1 MRKEEVKE
9 AKSFFR
15 KSNRR
20 LSYYKSAMINK
31 SATPHK
37 SATVSE
43 PYRRVNEDSVRS
55 ISYYCVAYLSY
66 NKRLLKR
73 QAFEMW

>member
-20 LSYYKSAMINK
+20 LSYYKSAMIDK
-31 SATPHK
+31 SATPHKSTTINK

-55 ISYYCVAYLSY
+55 ISYIL
-66 NKRLLKR
+66 RL
-73 QAFEMW
+73 AFVKNMLI

>member
-20 LSYYKSAMINK
+20 LSYYKSATTN
-31 SATPHK
+31 K

-43 PYRRVNEDSVRS
+43 PYRRVNEDSVPT
-55 ISYYCVAYLSY
+55 
-66 NKRLLKR
+66 
-73 QAFEMW
+73 AFLTY

>member
-1 MRKEEVKE
+1 MRKEELKE

-20 LSYYKSAMINK
+20 LSYYK

-55 ISYYCVAYLSY
+55 ISYIV
-66 NKRLLKR
+66 R
-73 QAFEMW
+73 